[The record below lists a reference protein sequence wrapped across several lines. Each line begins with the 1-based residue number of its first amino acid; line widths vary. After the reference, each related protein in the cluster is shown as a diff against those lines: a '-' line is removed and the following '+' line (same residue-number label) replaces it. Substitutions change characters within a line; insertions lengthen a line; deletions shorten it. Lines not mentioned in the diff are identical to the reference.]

1 MSIYTKVSH
10 FLSCPSTLRSATS
23 YPVHIHQG
31 QPLPVPSSTP
41 RSATFCSAHLQQG
54 QPLVILSINSKVSH
68 FLSRLSTARSATCY
82 PVHLHQS
89 QPLPVLSSHTQGLQ
103 VRSKSGRSDPDADGA
118 VCGHATTG
126 PSPRVQQQPE
136 TARWSGNRTRRPL
149 HGLRAEAKG
158 GAGNTIFMAT
168 TGEGAVPSAPLLHVQ
183 QQLDSGRR
191 L

>member
-1 MSIYTKVSH
+1 M
-10 FLSCPSTLRSATS
+10 
-23 YPVHIHQG
+23 
-31 QPLPVPSSTP
+31 
-41 RSATFCSAHLQQG
+41 
-54 QPLVILSINSKVSH
+54 
-68 FLSRLSTARSATCY
+68 
-82 PVHLHQS
+82 
-89 QPLPVLSSHTQGLQ
+89 
-103 VRSKSGRSDPDADGA
+103 
-118 VCGHATTG
+118 CGHATTG
-126 PSPRVQQQPE
+126 PSPRAQQQPE